1 MSLERNIESVITNFK
16 RLYDEADA
24 ARLTVINKLKQIEER
39 EKKLRKEQIEFE
51 KKQNIILK
59 NLNTN
64 NSNIQTGT
72 NIQNIFQN
80 F

>member
-24 ARLTVINKLKQIEER
+24 ARLTVINKLKQIEEG
-39 EKKLRKEQIEFE
+39 EKNLRKEQIEFE

-72 NIQNIFQN
+72 NIQNIFHN